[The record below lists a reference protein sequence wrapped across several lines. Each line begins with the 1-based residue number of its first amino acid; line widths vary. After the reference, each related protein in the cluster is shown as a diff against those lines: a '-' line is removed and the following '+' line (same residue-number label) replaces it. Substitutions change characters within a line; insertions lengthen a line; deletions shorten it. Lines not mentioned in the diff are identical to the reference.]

1 MLAWLHYFD
10 FTLDLTIAGAVEGLY
25 RLVLRTDRTCHKHW
39 LQKSYKNQRL
49 RPFSNTLEALY
60 LDTILISKGIVSSRE
75 PLSNILQVHVMKNL
89 SDAQLYYLLIQEAT
103 CYFTCYLILATCH
116 MLLASW
122 FLQLVTC
129 YWLFAICYLLLATGY
144 LLFATCNLLLAT
156 GYLLFATCYLLLAA
170 CYLLLAAC

>member
-1 MLAWLHYFD
+1 MNLCLVWLHYFD
-10 FTLDLTIAGAVEGLY
+10 FTLHLTLAGGYIVCFTHRRDLPHTLTPKAV
-25 RLVLRTDRTCHKHW
+25 
-39 LQKSYKNQRL
+39 QKSWM
-49 RPFSNTLEALY
+49 RPLSSQLEALY
-60 LDTILISKGIVSSRE
+60 LDTILISKGTVSSRE
-75 PLSNILQVHVMKNL
+75 VLSKILQVHVMKNL
-89 SDAQLYYLLIQEAT
+89 SGAQLYYLLIQEAT